1 MVNYMLS
8 TPGSGAPYM
17 YDYRNVAAAEIS
29 PGTVHSQNTGL
40 VWYYRR
46 YLLQKAMSVFKWQL
60 PENWSKT
67 YFLYVLYCWGNI
79 AIINT
84 DKFGVI
90 PQGGCLT
97 GYNIYY
103 EPTHIQITNPLISK
117 ELMPRIGVDCTLIK
131 LQPDYGGIMDLI
143 NDYAELMAIASET
156 MSMNLLN
163 SKLSYVFTAANK
175 TAAESFKKLYDQ
187 ICAGNPAAVVDKN
200 LMNSDGSPAWTM
212 FLQNV
217 GQNYITDRV
226 LSDVRKIESMFDTH
240 IGIPNANTDKRERL
254 VTDEVNANN
263 VETYSK
269 CALWLEELQEGCRK
283 ANDMFAIDMSVDWRV
298 PPDYVQEVTTDR
310 ESNPNNTRTV

>member
-1 MVNYMLS
+1 MNYMMS

-17 YDYRNVAAAEIS
+17 YDYQNVAAAEIS

-46 YLLQKAMSVFKWQL
+46 YLLQKAMSVFKWKL
-60 PENWSKT
+60 PENWSKA

-97 GYNIYY
+97 GYNVFY
-103 EPTHIQITNPLISK
+103 EPTHIQITNPLINK
-117 ELMPRIGVDCTLIK
+117 ELIPRIGVDCTLIK
-131 LQPDYGGIMDLI
+131 LQPDYGGIMDLV

-156 MSMNLLN
+156 ISMNLMN

-200 LMNSDGSPAWTM
+200 LMNNDGSPAWTLFM
-212 FLQNV
+212 QNV

-226 LSDVRKIESMFDTH
+226 LSDVRKIEAMFDTH

-263 VETYSK
+263 VETFSK

-283 ANDMFAIDMSVDWRV
+283 ANEMFDIEIAVDWRV
-298 PPDYVQEVTTDR
+298 PPDYKQEVSDN
-310 ESNPNNTRTV
+310 ESNNDSAGAV

>member
-17 YDYRNVAAAEIS
+17 YDYQNVAAAEIS

-46 YLLQKAMSVFKWQL
+46 YLLQKAMSVFKWTL
-60 PENWSKT
+60 PENWSKA

-97 GYNIYY
+97 GYNVFY

-156 MSMNLLN
+156 ISMNLMN

-200 LMNSDGSPAWTM
+200 LMNNDGSPAWTLFM
-212 FLQNV
+212 QNV

-226 LSDVRKIESMFDTH
+226 LSDVRKIEAMFDTH

-263 VETYSK
+263 V
-269 CALWLEELQEGCRK
+269 
-283 ANDMFAIDMSVDWRV
+283 
-298 PPDYVQEVTTDR
+298 
-310 ESNPNNTRTV
+310 

>member
-1 MVNYMLS
+1 MVNYMMS

-17 YDYRNVAAAEIS
+17 YDYQNVAAAEIS

-46 YLLQKAMSVFKWQL
+46 YLLQKAMSVFKWTL
-60 PENWSKT
+60 PENWSKA

-103 EPTHIQITNPLISK
+103 EPTRIQITNPLISK
-117 ELMPRIGVDCTLIK
+117 EMMPRIGVDCTLIK
-131 LQPDYGGIMDLI
+131 LQPDYGGIMDLV

-156 MSMNLLN
+156 ISMNLMN
-163 SKLSYVFTAANK
+163 SKLSYVFAAANK

-200 LMNSDGSPAWTM
+200 LMNNDGSPAWTLFM
-212 FLQNV
+212 QNV

-226 LSDVRKIESMFDTH
+226 LSDVRKIEAMFDTH

-283 ANDMFAIDMSVDWRV
+283 ANEMFGINMTVDWRV
-298 PPDYVQEVTTDR
+298 PPDYGQEGK
-310 ESNPNNTRTV
+310 NNDGDNDGVGLV

>member
-1 MVNYMLS
+1 
-8 TPGSGAPYM
+8 M
-17 YDYRNVAAAEIS
+17 YDYQNVAAAEIS

-46 YLLQKAMSVFKWQL
+46 YLLQKAMSVFKWTL
-60 PENWSKT
+60 PENWSKA

-103 EPTHIQITNPLISK
+103 EPTHIQISNPLISK

-156 MSMNLLN
+156 ISMNLMN

-200 LMNSDGSPAWTM
+200 LMNNDGSPAWTLFM
-212 FLQNV
+212 QNV

-226 LSDVRKIESMFDTH
+226 LSDVRKIEAMFDTH

-269 CALWLEELQEGCRK
+269 CALWLEELQDGCRK
-283 ANDMFAIDMSVDWRV
+283 ADDMFGIEMAVDWRV
-298 PPDYVQEVTTDR
+298 RRDYKQEVSEN
-310 ESNPNNTRTV
+310 ESDNDSAGTV

>member
-17 YDYRNVAAAEIS
+17 YDYQNVAAAEIS

-46 YLLQKAMSVFKWQL
+46 YLLQKAMSVFKWTL
-60 PENWSKT
+60 PENWSKA

-97 GYNIYY
+97 GYNVFY

-156 MSMNLLN
+156 ISMNLMN

-200 LMNSDGSPAWTM
+200 LMNNDGSPAWTLFM
-212 FLQNV
+212 QNV

-226 LSDVRKIESMFDTH
+226 LSDVRKIEAMFDTH

-283 ANDMFAIDMSVDWRV
+283 ANDMFGIEMAVDWRV
-298 PPDYVQEVTTDR
+298 PPDYKQEVSDN
-310 ESNPNNTRTV
+310 ESDNDSSGVV